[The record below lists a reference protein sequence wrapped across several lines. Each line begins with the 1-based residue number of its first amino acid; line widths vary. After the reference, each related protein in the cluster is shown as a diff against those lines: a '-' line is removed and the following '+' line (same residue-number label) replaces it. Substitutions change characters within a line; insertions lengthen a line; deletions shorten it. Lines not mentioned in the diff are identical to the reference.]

1 MKTLEILA
9 ESRDAKRINE
19 LRRNGYVPGIVYGP
33 KGKSKMLKTNKKDFD
48 KIFKEAGES
57 ALVDLKIDDK
67 EIGKVLINDYQ
78 ADPVSGV
85 IIHFDLY
92 RVRMDKEI
100 IANIPIKFIGESSAV
115 KNSDG
120 VLVKNHDTLEIKC
133 LPGDLIHDVKIDL
146 SVLENIDDMVRVKE
160 LKISDKI
167 EVLVDGEEV
176 IVSVIP
182 PRTEKEMEDLE
193 EKVEENVEGVEG
205 AKEKKEGDEEE
216 GEEGGEEK
224 KDEKGKSEGGKKEDK
239 KQK

>member
-19 LRRNGYVPGIVYGP
+19 LRRNGYVPGVIYGP

-57 ALVDLKIDDK
+57 TLVDLKIDDK

-78 ADPVSGV
+78 ADPISGS

-100 IANIPIKFIGESSAV
+100 VTNIPIKFMGESPAT
-115 KNSDG
+115 KNSGG

-133 LPGDLIHDVKIDL
+133 LPGDLIHNIEIDL
-146 SVLENIDDMVRVKE
+146 STLENIDDMVRVKE

-167 EVLVDGEEV
+167 EVLVDAEEV
-176 IVSVIP
+176 VISVIP

-193 EKVEENVEGVEG
+193 EKVEENIEKVEG
-205 AKEKKEGDEEE
+205 AEEKKEGDEEE
-216 GEEGGEEK
+216 GEEK

-239 KQK
+239 K

>member
-9 ESRDAKRINE
+9 ESRDTKRINE
-19 LRRNGYVPGIVYGP
+19 LRRNGYVPGVVYGP
-33 KGKSKMLKTNKKDFD
+33 KGKSKILKTNKKDFD

-57 ALVDLKIDDK
+57 TLVDLKIDDK

-78 ADPVSGV
+78 ADPISCA

-100 IANIPIKFIGESSAV
+100 ITNIPIKFMGESPAV

-133 LPGDLIHDVKIDL
+133 LPGDLIHDIEIDL
-146 SVLENIDDMVRVKE
+146 SILENIDDMIRIKE
-160 LKISDKI
+160 LKISDKV
-167 EVLVDGEEV
+167 EVLVDAEEV
-176 IVSVIP
+176 IISVIP

-205 AKEKKEGDEEE
+205 AKEKKEGDEEG
-216 GEEGGEEK
+216 GEEEK
-224 KDEKGKSEGGKKEDK
+224 KDEKEKSEGDKKEEK

>member
-9 ESRDAKRINE
+9 QSRDTKKINE
-19 LRRNGYVPGIVYGP
+19 LRRSGYVPGVIYGP
-33 KGKSKMLKTNKKDFD
+33 QGKSKALKTNKKDFD

-57 ALVDLKIDDK
+57 VLVDLKINNK
-67 EIGKVLINDYQ
+67 EIGRVLINDYQ
-78 ADPVSGV
+78 VDPVSGN
-85 IIHFDLY
+85 ITHFDLY

-100 IANIPIKFIGESSAV
+100 VTNIPIKFIGESPAV

-133 LPGDLIHDVKIDL
+133 LPGDLIHDIEIDL
-146 SVLENIDDMVRVKE
+146 SVLENIDDMVRTKE

-167 EVLVDGEEV
+167 EVLADGEEV
-176 IVSVIP
+176 IISVIP

-193 EKVEENVEGVEG
+193 EKVEENIEKVEG
-205 AKEKKEGDEEE
+205 AEEKKEGDEEE
-216 GEEGGEEK
+216 EGEEK
-224 KDEKGKSEGGKKEDK
+224 KDEKGKSEGGKKEEK

>member
-9 ESRDAKRINE
+9 ESRDTKRINE
-19 LRRNGYVPGIVYGP
+19 LRRNGYIPGIIYGP
-33 KGKSKMLKTNKKDFD
+33 KGKSKTLKINKKDFD

-57 ALVDLKIDDK
+57 TLVDLKIDDK

-78 ADPVSGV
+78 TNPVTDS

-100 IANIPIKFIGESSAV
+100 ITNIPIKFVGESLAV
-115 KNSDG
+115 KSDGG

-133 LPGDLIHDVKIDL
+133 LPGDLIHDLKIDL
-146 SVLENIDDMVRVKE
+146 SVLENIDDLVRIKE
-160 LKISDKI
+160 LKISDKVEI
-167 EVLVDGEEV
+167 LADGEEV

-216 GEEGGEEK
+216 GEK
-224 KDEKGKSEGGKKEDK
+224 KDEKGKSEGDKKEDK
-239 KQK
+239 K

>member
-19 LRRNGYVPGIVYGP
+19 LRRSGYVPGVIYGP
-33 KGKSKMLKTNKKDFD
+33 KGKSKTLKTNKKDFD

-78 ADPVSGV
+78 VDPISGA

-100 IANIPIKFIGESSAV
+100 ITNIPIKFRGESPAV
-115 KNSDG
+115 KNSGG

-133 LPGDLIHDVKIDL
+133 LPGDLIHNIEIDL
-146 SVLENIDDMVRVKE
+146 SILENIDDMVRVKE

-176 IVSVIP
+176 IISVIP

-216 GEEGGEEK
+216 GEDEK
-224 KDEKGKSEGGKKEDK
+224 KDKKGKSEDNKKEDK

>member
-19 LRRNGYVPGIVYGP
+19 LRRNGYVPGVVYGL
-33 KGKSKMLKTNKKDFD
+33 KGKSKILKTDKKDFD

-57 ALVDLKIDDK
+57 TLVDLKIDDK

-78 ADPVSGV
+78 VDPISSS

-100 IANIPIKFIGESSAV
+100 ITNIPIKFTGESPAV
-115 KNSDG
+115 KNSGG

-133 LPGDLIHDVKIDL
+133 LPGDLIHNIEIDL
-146 SVLENIDDMVRVKE
+146 SVLENIDDLVRVKE

-167 EVLVDGEEV
+167 EILVDGEEV
-176 IVSVIP
+176 IISVIP

-216 GEEGGEEK
+216 GEEK
-224 KDEKGKSEGGKKEDK
+224 KDEKGKSEGDKKEEK
-239 KQK
+239 K

>member
-19 LRRNGYVPGIVYGP
+19 LRRSGYVPGVIYGP

-78 ADPVSGV
+78 ADPISGA

-100 IANIPIKFIGESSAV
+100 VTNIPIKFIGESPAI
-115 KNSDG
+115 KNSGG

-133 LPGDLIHDVKIDL
+133 LPGDLIHNIEIDL
-146 SVLENIDDMVRVKE
+146 SILENIDDMIRVKE

-176 IVSVIP
+176 IISVIP

-193 EKVEENVEGVEG
+193 EKVEENVEDVEG

-216 GEEGGEEK
+216 GEEK
-224 KDEKGKSEGGKKEDK
+224 KDEKGKSEGDKKEDK
-239 KQK
+239 K

>member
-9 ESRDAKRINE
+9 QSRDTKKINE
-19 LRRNGYVPGIVYGP
+19 LRRDGYVLGVVYGP
-33 KGKSKMLKTNKKDFD
+33 QGKSKALKTNKKDFD
-48 KIFKEAGES
+48 KIFKKAGES

-78 ADPVSGV
+78 ADPVSGG

-100 IANIPIKFIGESSAV
+100 VTNIPIKFIGESPAV
-115 KNSDG
+115 KNSGG
-120 VLVKNHDTLEIKC
+120 VLVKNHSTLEIKC
-133 LPGDLIHDVKIDL
+133 LPGDLIHDVEIDL
-146 SVLENIDDMVRVKE
+146 SVLENIDDILRMKE
-160 LKISDKI
+160 LKISDKV
-167 EVLVDGEEV
+167 EVLIDAEEV

-205 AKEKKEGDEEE
+205 TKEKKEEDG
-216 GEEGGEEK
+216 EGGEGEK
-224 KDEKGKSEGGKKEDK
+224 EGKPKEDKKEDK
-239 KQK
+239 K